1 MQITRMEPVKGRG
14 RKFRIYLN
22 DEPAFLLYASDI
34 AEYKLAGGQELSP
47 DTLAEIYSAVLLRRA
62 KLRCM
67 YILKTMDKTEGQLR
81 RKLKEEEYP
90 DPVIDGALDFIK
102 SFNYVNDLRYSMNY
116 MESRQT
122 SKSRQQITA
131 ELRNRGVSPEVIEQA
146 WENSGTA
153 GDENAIR
160 HWIEKKKFNPETCS
174 EEEKGKFIAFL
185 QRKGFLYRDIK
196 KTLT

>member
-34 AEYKLAGGQELSP
+34 AEYKLAGGQELAP

-160 HWIEKKKFNPETCS
+160 HWIEKKSSIRKHVPKKKRENLSLFYR
-174 EEEKGKFIAFL
+174 GKAFFTGIL
-185 QRKGFLYRDIK
+185 RKH
-196 KTLT
+196 